1 MDANDLAEFG
11 GLPIRAQF
19 RLQTLE
25 KQRIPLNDQAQ
36 PIRIHLNRSA
46 FQGILR
52 QTVKRDDSTR
62 STLEGIS

>member
-11 GLPIRAQF
+11 GLPVRF